1 MEESQLATFAGGE
14 LRAEGEIERKRRT
27 CPSDRETGGRVE
39 EGKKKGGGFPRWIE
53 IIRTPLAPASTGMT
67 QNKA

>member
-39 EGKKKGGGFPRWIE
+39 EGKKKGGGSRDGLKSSARRSPRHP
-53 IIRTPLAPASTGMT
+53 RA
-67 QNKA
+67 

>member
-39 EGKKKGGGFPRWIE
+39 EGKKKGGGVPE
-53 IIRTPLAPASTGMT
+53 MD
-67 QNKA
+67 